1 MVSKVTTKTKRP
13 AATARPVKPDEVD
26 AGSGN
31 VFADLGFADS
41 DERRLRV
48 QLAMQLN
55 DLITARPL
63 TQAQASALFGIP
75 QPHISELR
83 NYKLTRFSSER
94 LMRFLTQL
102 DRDVQIVIRPK
113 ARGSAAGSVS
123 MLVSLGINGQRN
135 DSKNKTAQSNKR
147 DLFSELEEG
156 VVALA
161 MSRQSKRA
169 LRKSVKP
176 TLAVEQSVSKP
187 RQRRA

>member
-1 MVSKVTTKTKRP
+1 MANKVTAKTKRP

-113 ARGSAAGSVS
+113 VRGRATGLMSV
-123 MLVSLGINGQRN
+123 R
-135 DSKNKTAQSNKR
+135 
-147 DLFSELEEG
+147 
-156 VVALA
+156 VA
-161 MSRQSKRA
+161 
-169 LRKSVKP
+169 
-176 TLAVEQSVSKP
+176 
-187 RQRRA
+187 